1 VEFAKKL
8 ILWSSVVVGVS
19 VICLAARPLEG
30 DLSWT
35 AAIYHGELVLVA
47 VTVTASAVGYA
58 AMASVKGTLD
68 LLKVAVIG
76 LGIVQLVLSIFVYA
90 GFSHPSSGNLRSAS
104 SVAIESYVLLA
115 ASVLIGAA
123 SNYVTHRA
131 E

>member
-8 ILWSSVVVGVS
+8 ILWSSVGVGVS
-19 VICLAARPLEG
+19 VTCLAWRPIVG

-35 AAIYHGELVLVA
+35 AAIQRGELVLVA

-58 AMASVKGTLD
+58 AMASVKGALD
-68 LLKVAVIG
+68 LLKVVVIA
-76 LGIVQLVLSIFVYA
+76 LGTVELVLSIGVYA
-90 GFSHPSSGNLRSAS
+90 GFSQPSSGSLHSAY
-104 SVAIESYVLLA
+104 SVALDSYILLA

-123 SNYVTHRA
+123 STYLTHRA